1 MIYTGIDTFNFI
13 EIYNKNK
20 KYKMEKY
27 SMVVITRTYHNLE
40 FEADSKEEA
49 LFKGNEVLA
58 NMKSHIPNDMEILEN
73 TVRKIKSK

>member
-1 MIYTGIDTFNFI
+1 MIYTGIDTFNFT

-40 FEADSKEEA
+40 FEADSK
-49 LFKGNEVLA
+49 
-58 NMKSHIPNDMEILEN
+58 
-73 TVRKIKSK
+73 

>member
-1 MIYTGIDTFNFI
+1 MFYTDIVTFNFM

-20 KYKMEKY
+20 KYRMEKY

-49 LFKGNEVLA
+49 LSKGNEVLDII
-58 NMKSHIPNDMEILEN
+58 KVHLPNDIEILEN
-73 TVRKIKSK
+73 TVRKVKNK

>member
-1 MIYTGIDTFNFI
+1 
-13 EIYNKNK
+13 
-20 KYKMEKY
+20 
-27 SMVVITRTYHNLE
+27 MVVITRTYHNLE

-58 NMKSHIPNDMEILEN
+58 NIKSHIPNDMEILEN